1 MKSEMIN
8 RIVDEFSDL
17 PIGKHEMKNRLYL
30 ILEDY
35 DITAAE
41 KALVIRE
48 ENENE
53 YLIDRFLIAKTV
65 KGCTERTIQY
75 YKKELRK
82 ILLIRIRKNVSDIT
96 ADDITLYL
104 AEREYRDGASSITCD
119 NELRVLRSFFS
130 WLRIEDYVSKNP
142 CEKIERIRHKGAKK
156 KAFTEMEIE
165 DMRCS
170 CNNNKERAIVE
181 VLLSTGCR
189 VSELIQIKIKDIK
202 DDELIVHGKG
212 EKDRKVFLS
221 AKAQKAINMYMDERE
236 DDNEYLFPAM
246 LSAPERAAQPN
257 RVYKS
262 YYKDK
267 RNIKSEGHMDKS
279 SIEQCIR
286 RIKKRAGVEEAY
298 PHKFRRTCAT
308 MALRRGM
315 PIEQVSRMLGHEQ
328 LSTTQIYLDMSD
340 DDLKAA
346 HKKFVI

>member
-41 KALVIRE
+41 KAIVVRE
-48 ENENE
+48 ENESE
-53 YLIDRFLIAKTV
+53 YLIDRFIIAKKV
-65 KGCTERTIQY
+65 KGCTERTLQY
-75 YKKELRK
+75 YRKELRK
-82 ILLIRIRKNVSDIT
+82 ILLIKIRKKVSDIT

-104 AEREYRDGASSITCD
+104 AEREYRDGASSVTSD
-119 NELRVLRSFFS
+119 NELRILRTFFS
-130 WLRIEDYVSKNP
+130 WLRIEEYVVKNP

-170 CNNNKERAIVE
+170 CINNKEKAIVE
-181 VLLSTGCR
+181 LLLSTGCR
-189 VSELIQIKIKDIK
+189 VSELVQIKINDIK

-221 AKAQKAINMYMDERE
+221 AKAQKAINMYMNERE
-236 DDNEYLFPAM
+236 DDNEYLLPAM
-246 LSAPERAAQPN
+246 LSFGDGRIVS
-257 RVYKS
+257 RRRRS
-262 YYKDK
+262 SYKDK
-267 RNIKSEGHMDKS
+267 RNIKNEGHMDKS

-346 HKKFVI
+346 HKKFVF